1 MELKNKSGQAIK
13 TYKKWVGMD
22 KWWQIT
28 LLCLIKSVFAYTQYY
43 VNVFKEFLRSKS
55 VNFSR
60 IWYRGFKH
68 NEKEIMS
75 GGENYF
81 KGVGSLF

>member
-1 MELKNKSGQAIK
+1 M
-13 TYKKWVGMD
+13 
-22 KWWQIT
+22 
-28 LLCLIKSVFAYTQYY
+28 FAYTQYY

-81 KGVGSLF
+81 KGVGSLWIALECGGGSAVLRKE